1 MTDQPQNIQTNYMYY
16 ISKRLEVAFAHQLSL
31 NYESKCQRLHGHNGI
46 VTIYCCAETLNENGM
61 VTDFSHIKQL
71 INGKLDHQ
79 CLNDLFTFNPTA
91 ENLAKWICEN
101 VENCYKVTFQE
112 SEGNIACYVKPGF
125 EKVCF

>member
-16 ISKRLEVAFAHQLSL
+16 ISKRLEVAFAQQLSL

-71 INGKLDHQ
+71 VNGKLDHQ